1 MIEQMNNLKR
11 ETQTIKKITD
21 LGFKITIPEKKNTKV
36 NATCWRWK
44 QKRSYL
50 NIDQYKLPIQNP
62 EREKMKKN
70 EQSLGDL
77 AIDKGVQ
84 HICN

>member
-1 MIEQMNNLKR
+1 M
-11 ETQTIKKITD
+11 
-21 LGFKITIPEKKNTKV
+21 
-36 NATCWRWK
+36 WRWK

-62 EREKMKKN
+62 ERERLKKN

-84 HICN
+84 HTCN